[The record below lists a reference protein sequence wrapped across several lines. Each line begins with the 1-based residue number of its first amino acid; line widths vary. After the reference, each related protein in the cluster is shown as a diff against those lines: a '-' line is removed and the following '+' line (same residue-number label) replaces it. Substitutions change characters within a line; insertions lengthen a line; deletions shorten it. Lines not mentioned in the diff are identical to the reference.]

1 LKKTFD
7 MQSSTLQFLR
17 NLEKNNNREWFNDN
31 KIIYQ
36 EAQQDVVSFVE
47 KLIEEMATFD
57 EEVGKVDAKK
67 SLFRIYRDTRF
78 SKDKSPY
85 KTNFGASLG
94 MGKGSQKAGYYLHI
108 EPGKSFLAG
117 GVYSPEPSVLK
128 MIRQEISAF
137 GDEFLEILER
147 DEFRNYFRGLSVE
160 DKLKKVPQGFEKD
173 DKMAE
178 FLKLKHFIVT
188 HPVSDEQLLS
198 KNAPKE
204 IAKVYHAMKPLVD
217 FLNAI

>member
-1 LKKTFD
+1 

-17 NLEKNNNREWFNDN
+17 TLEKNNNREWFNEN
-31 KIIYQ
+31 KTTYQ
-36 EAQQDVVSFVE
+36 EAQQDVISFVE
-47 KLIEEMATFD
+47 KLIEEMGVFD
-57 EEVGKVDAKK
+57 EEIGKADAKK

-117 GVYSPEPSVLK
+117 GIYMPESSVLK
-128 MIRQEISAF
+128 EIRKEISAF
-137 GDEFLEILER
+137 GEEFLAIVEK
-147 DEFRNYFRGLSVE
+147 DDFRNYFRGLSVE

-178 FLKLKHFIVT
+178 FLKLKHYIVT
-188 HPVSDEQLLS
+188 HPVSDEQLLNE
-198 KNAPKE
+198 NAAKE
-204 IAKVYHAMKPLVD
+204 FAKIYKSMKPLND

>member
-1 LKKTFD
+1 

-17 NLEKNNNREWFNDN
+17 TLEKNNNREWFNEN
-31 KIIYQ
+31 KTIYQ
-36 EAQQDVVSFVE
+36 EAQQDVISFVE

-108 EPGKSFLAG
+108 EPGKSFLG
-117 GVYSPEPSVLK
+117 GGIYMPESSALK
-128 MIRQEISAF
+128 AIRKEISAF
-137 GDEFLEILER
+137 GDEFKAILEK
-147 DEFRNYFRGLSVE
+147 DDFRNYFRGLSVE
-160 DKLKKVPQGFEKD
+160 DKLKNVPQGFEKD

-198 KNAPKE
+198 ENAVKDFTK
-204 IAKVYHAMKPLVD
+204 IFKAMKPLND
-217 FLNAI
+217 FLQMPFE

>member
-1 LKKTFD
+1 

-17 NLEKNNNREWFNDN
+17 NLEKNNNREWFNEN
-31 KIIYQ
+31 KTLYQ
-36 EAQQDVVSFVE
+36 EAQQDVISFVE

-108 EPGKSFLAG
+108 EPGKSFLG
-117 GVYSPEPSVLK
+117 GGIYMPESSTLK
-128 MIRQEISAF
+128 AIRKEISAF
-137 GDEFLEILER
+137 GDEFKAILEK
-147 DEFRNYFRGLSVE
+147 DDFRNYFRGLSVE
-160 DKLKKVPQGFEKD
+160 DKLKNVPQGFEKD

-178 FLKLKHFIVT
+178 YLKLKHFIVT

-204 IAKVYHAMKPLVD
+204 IAKVYYAMKPLVD

>member
-1 LKKTFD
+1 
-7 MQSSTLQFLR
+7 MQSSTLQFLK
-17 NLEKNNNREWFNDN
+17 NLEKNNNREWFNEN
-31 KIIYQ
+31 KTKYQ

-47 KLIEEMATFD
+47 KLIEEMTTFD

-108 EPGKSFLAG
+108 EPGKSFLG
-117 GVYSPEPSVLK
+117 GGIYMPEPSVLK
-128 MIRQEISAF
+128 AIRKEISAF
-137 GDEFLEILER
+137 GDEFQTILEK
-147 DEFRNYFRGLSVE
+147 DDFRNYFRGLSVE
-160 DKLKKVPQGFEKD
+160 DKLKNVPQGFEKD

-178 FLKLKHFIVT
+178 YLKLKHFIVT

-198 KNAPKE
+198 ENTPKE
-204 IAKVYHAMKPLVD
+204 IANVYRAMKPLVD

>member
-1 LKKTFD
+1 

-17 NLEKNNNREWFNDN
+17 TLEKNNNREWFNEN
-31 KIIYQ
+31 KTTYQ
-36 EAQQDVVSFVE
+36 EAQQDVIYFVE
-47 KLIEEMATFD
+47 KLIEEMVVFD
-57 EEVGKVDAKK
+57 EEIGKADAKK

-117 GVYSPEPSVLK
+117 GIYMPESSVLK
-128 MIRQEISAF
+128 EIRKEISAF
-137 GDEFLEILER
+137 GEEFLAIVEK

-178 FLKLKHFIVT
+178 FLKLKHYIVT
-188 HPVSDEQLLS
+188 HPVSDEQLLNE
-198 KNAPKE
+198 NAAKE
-204 IAKVYHAMKPLVD
+204 FAKIYKAMKPLND